1 MKRWG
6 KTAPLWILIWL
17 TVISTFAEEGYRN
30 RRIQAVR
37 TDQPPVID
45 GKLDDPCWRK
55 TPRAY
60 PFIDSYTSKLAPD
73 QTEAYV
79 IYDEKAIYVAFKCF
93 DSHPEQ
99 IKATETKRDG
109 NPWGDDF
116 VEVAIDPFDIGQF
129 SGRNV
134 FKVNAIGT
142 RFTEIRGG
150 RADKAEWKGDW
161 QAAVRR
167 TEFGW
172 TAEMAIPWDIM
183 DRPSSDKP
191 ITMGINFGRSQARTG
206 IFSFWSDLGYPFHH
220 EWNGHLVGV
229 LLPKRKPKG
238 VLKVLGYTFGGVK
251 PDRRMLRGGVNFRYR
266 PASQL
271 NFLLT
276 INPDFSNVEQEVETI
291 DFSYLPRAYSDKRPF
306 FQEGREVFGGK
317 EQIFYSRKI
326 IWMDGGLKGYGR
338 RGRWSFGVMDCFDL
352 DRWNALLITVSREVG
367 KAGSF
372 GVSTVNY
379 LDSKEGYNQ
388 TAYLTYYGRFG
399 KITTGFNI
407 GGSLTEGENGEGS
420 FGSGRIG
427 WMGKNLFANL
437 TVGYISPGYETRL
450 GFMPSKPYKGIGFN
464 IGYSVRRLM
473 EGRLSMGVGMRA
485 NDYNHYEGGD
495 YRSRISPW
503 FWTGFSEG
511 TRWGFGTSLQFE
523 KSRFEE
529 FKDTVLSGGMNL
541 WRRYDLFEIGGSLSL
556 SLGTRREE
564 SYRFIKPSIKVTS
577 KGNVFLLNYYI
588 EDLKLGEERTRQHV
602 LWMNLN
608 ITPERSLGGRMVL
621 KGDRLNWYL
630 SYRQGVRRG
639 MDAYF
644 ILGDPNAEEFRRRAV
659 LKLIMPLR

>member
-1 MKRWG
+1 MG
-6 KTAPLWILIWL
+6 KWIGRISLWVLICL
-17 TVISTFAEEGYRN
+17 TPISTLAGEGYRN
-30 RRIQAVR
+30 RRIQAVK

-45 GKLDDPCWRK
+45 GKLDDLCWK
-55 TPRAY
+55 KAPLAH
-60 PFIDSYTSKLAPD
+60 PFIDSYTSKVAPD

-79 IYDEKAIYVAFKCF
+79 LYDEKALYVAFKCF
-93 DSHPEQ
+93 DSQPDQ

-142 RFTEIRGG
+142 QFTEIRGG
-150 RADKAEWKGDW
+150 RANKAEWKGDW

-191 ITMGINFGRSQARTG
+191 ITMGINFGRYQARTK

-229 LLPKRKPKG
+229 ILPKRKPKRL
-238 VLKVLGYTFGGVK
+238 VRILGYTFGGIK
-251 PDRRMLRGGVNFRYR
+251 PDRRMLRGGLNLRYR
-266 PASQL
+266 PSGQA
-271 NFLLT
+271 NVLLT

-317 EQIFYSRKI
+317 QEIFYSRRI
-326 IWMDGGLKGYGR
+326 IWMDGGVKGYGR
-338 RGRWSFGVMDCFDL
+338 KGRWTFGVMDCFDL
-352 DRWNALLITVSREVG
+352 DRWNAFLMRVSREVG
-367 KAGSF
+367 EAGSISF
-372 GVSTVNY
+372 SMASH
-379 LDSKEGYNQ
+379 LDSEEGYNQ
-388 TAYLTYYGRFG
+388 TTYLAYNGRFG
-399 KITTGFNI
+399 DMIMGFDI
-407 GGSLTEGENGEGS
+407 GASLTEGEGGEGS
-420 FGSGRIG
+420 FGSGYVG
-427 WMGKNLFANL
+427 WRGRNLFANL
-437 TVGYISPGYETRL
+437 TGRYISPGYETRL
-450 GFMPSKPYKGIGFN
+450 GFAPSEPCKGIGFN
-464 IGYSVRRLM
+464 LGYSAERLM
-473 EGRLSMGVGMRA
+473 EGKLSMGVGILA

-503 FWTGFSEG
+503 FWTWFSEG
-511 TRWGFGTSLQFE
+511 TRWGFGTHLQFE
-523 KSRFEE
+523 RSRFEE
-529 FKDTVLSGGMNL
+529 FEDTVLSGGVNL
-541 WRRYDLFEIGGSLSL
+541 WRRYDLFEISGGLSL

-564 SYRFIKPSIKVTS
+564 SYRFIKPSLKVTS
-577 KGNVFLLNYYI
+577 KGNVLVFNYYI
-588 EDLKLGEERTRQHV
+588 EALKLGKKREKLHV
-602 LWMNLN
+602 LWINFN

-621 KGDRLNWYL
+621 KGDKLNWYL

-639 MDAYF
+639 MDVYF
-644 ILGDPNAEEFRRRAV
+644 IMGDPNAEEFSRRAV
-659 LKLIMPLR
+659 LKLIIPLK